1 MDSLTIDFQALWSA
15 KKTPEA
21 DLNALRDKIDMFNR
35 LQRQRA
41 TGTFVQLIFSIAF
54 VGFLL
59 YQYAPHQITSF
70 LGVAFMCLAM
80 VLWMWTIRK
89 DVNNNAVTDLTQSS
103 SNFLKQLIQVKQR
116 QRFTQ
121 SLILNLY
128 FLFMS
133 VGLFLYLFEFL
144 NRMPMVWAAFTLIVT
159 GAFLL
164 YIWLYLRP
172 RQIKRNTDRLD
183 ALIEMCQRTQ
193 DL

>member
-1 MDSLTIDFQALWSA
+1 
-15 KKTPEA
+15 
-21 DLNALRDKIDMFNR
+21 
-35 LQRQRA
+35 
-41 TGTFVQLIFSIAF
+41 
-54 VGFLL
+54 
-59 YQYAPHQITSF
+59 
-70 LGVAFMCLAM
+70 MCLAM